1 MEKQDTDPIGKVR
14 YLGGVS
20 VQSVSNT
27 DGSLTISPTTGI
39 VIASLNVGHSNTW
52 TAIQYFNGGA
62 FVGGNYID
70 QVVGSDNRKGVT
82 TTDATA
88 ITLTTASG
96 TLLYKLTAR
105 ILAIA
110 GTTISVSYAVAWTEN
125 ATVIT
130 KTLTVTTLNADQDL
144 SSILIQPDNATHITA
159 QITALSGTGVTVN
172 VASSVE
178 VMNQS

>member
-39 VIASLNVGHSNTW
+39 VIASLNVGHFNTW

-62 FVGGNYID
+62 TVNGNKID

-82 TTDATA
+82 TTDTTA
-88 ITLTTASG
+88 ITLTTANG

-105 ILAIA
+105 ILATA

-144 SSILIQPDNATHITA
+144 ASILIQPDNATNITA
-159 QITALSGTGVTVN
+159 QITALSGTGTTVN
-172 VASSVE
+172 VASSAE
-178 VMNQS
+178 VMNQA